1 MRLNKYRNIFL
12 NLSLVFFLIVLDQF
26 CKKLSLNL
34 SNNDFSLLGFS
45 LQAPIKNYGLIFGLD
60 FVKNDLFIKPVLT
73 AIFLLFFFY
82 YVVFLIFTP
91 KKFYH
96 FQIGLSLLFAGFSS
110 NMLNKLTVFYT
121 LDFIKWSPLSLY
133 FNLADI
139 FQTIGWLTVISQLI
153 FLKKYIWKKNERRKS
168 LLVMKKFQ
176 VQFLAYCSSIFLL
189 VSAFFILLNQQFAGF
204 IELTQ
209 GGGDIKQ
216 LSFAFFSYS
225 FFILIVVYLSVILFF
240 LYISNKVFGP
250 VYAFE
255 RYIRKLLTDKN
266 FKEDFRLRKGDQLK
280 HLEVLA
286 KDIKNKL
293 K

>member
-1 MRLNKYRNIFL
+1 MRLNRYRNIFL
-12 NLSLVFFLIVLDQF
+12 NFSLVFFLIVLDQF
-26 CKKLSLNL
+26 CKKLSLNF
-34 SNNDFSLLGFS
+34 SNNDFGLLGFS

-60 FVKNDLFIKPVLT
+60 FVRNDLFIKPVLT
-73 AIFLLFFFY
+73 AIFLLFLFY

-91 KKFYH
+91 KKFYY
-96 FQIGLSLLFAGFSS
+96 FQIGLSLLFAGFFS

-121 LDFIKWSPLSLY
+121 LDFIRWSPFNLY

-139 FQTIGWLTVISQLI
+139 FQTIGWLTVVSQLI
-153 FLKKYIWKKNERRKS
+153 LLKKYIWKKNERRKS

-189 VSAFFILLNQQFAGF
+189 VSAFFILLNQQFADF
-204 IELTQ
+204 IDLTK
-209 GGGDIKQ
+209 GRDIKQ

-255 RYIRKLLTDKN
+255 RYVRKLLEDKN
-266 FKEDFRLRKGDQLK
+266 FKEDFRLRRDDQLK